1 VTTST
6 SLDSLDLAAVSAAGV
21 SALYIAGP
29 EGRTPVCDRLS
40 KTGLALTRVSDVA
53 GALRA
58 AEASRYDLCLVDL
71 ADARGAVATVRTLR
85 AHCPN
90 LAVAGIMDPAC
101 PLTAAEAIDA
111 GIVDLLPWPFDE
123 RDIAALVANT
133 RDGSMGVEPET
144 SSTTTAEDRLFAHS
158 PAMRQAVDL
167 ARAAA
172 GARGGVLLVGEPGS
186 GREFLA
192 RLIHG
197 WAHRTDA
204 AFVSVTCVADSPE
217 ELEDRLFGVASDRQS
232 LPARARLPDRLG
244 KSGGVYAARGGTL
257 FLDAIVQA
265 PARVQAKLVR
275 LSRDGEALLVEKR
288 VAVDLDFRLM
298 ATVEPGIQAALADGR
313 LRRDLYERL
322 AVMPIEVPPL
332 RRRRED
338 IPLLAVHLLGELR
351 RALGAPP
358 QRFSRAALALLSALP
373 WPGNGTELRAL
384 VETLVRS
391 VDRAVIQLD
400 DLLEH
405 VRLDGVSPRVD
416 VSGTLRDAKARFE
429 RDWISAVLMKHQGRV
444 EDAARALGIQRTN
457 LYRKVRQLKVAR
469 TLLARKA

>member
-1 VTTST
+1 MAPPDSVATRAA
-6 SLDSLDLAAVSAAGV
+6 SL
-21 SALYIAGP
+21 SALYVAGP
-29 EGRTPVCDRLS
+29 GSRTPVCDRLS
-40 KTGLALTRVSDVA
+40 KTGLALTRVTDVA

-58 AEASRYDLCLVDL
+58 AESSHFDLCLVDL
-71 ADARGAVATVRTLR
+71 ADARGAVATIRTL
-85 AHCPN
+85 
-90 LAVAGIMDPAC
+90 LAQLPDLTVAGIMDPAC

-123 RDIAALVANT
+123 RDIAALTANT
-133 RDGSMGVEPET
+133 RDGSIGLEPAT
-144 SSTTTAEDRLFAHS
+144 SSKATAEDRLFAHS

-172 GARGGVLLVGEPGS
+172 GARGGVLLIGEPGS

-192 RLIHG
+192 RMIHAWG
-197 WAHRTDA
+197 QRPDS
-204 AFVSVTCVADSPE
+204 AFVPITCVAESPE
-217 ELEDRLFGVASDRQS
+217 DLEDRLFGVASDRQP
-232 LPARARLPDRLG
+232 LPTRARMPDRLG
-244 KSGGVYAARGGTL
+244 ASGGVYVARGGTL
-257 FLDAIVQA
+257 FLDAIVEA

-275 LSRDGEALLVEKR
+275 LSRDGEAQLVEKR
-288 VAVDLDFRLM
+288 MPVDLDFRLM
-298 ATVEPGIQAALADGR
+298 AAVEPGVQAALTDGR
-313 LRRDLYERL
+313 LRRDFYERV
-322 AVMPIEVPPL
+322 AVLQIEVPPL

-351 RALGAPP
+351 RALGESP

-373 WPGNGTELRAL
+373 WPGNATELRAL

-400 DLLEH
+400 DVLEH
-405 VRLDGVSPRVD
+405 VRLDGVSPRLD

>member
-1 VTTST
+1 VVTTST
-6 SLDSLDLAAVSAAGV
+6 APLDAVATSATSL
-21 SALYIAGP
+21 SALYVAGP
-29 EGRTPVCDRLS
+29 GGRTPVCDRLI
-40 KTGLALTRVSDVA
+40 KTGLALTRVADVA
-53 GALRA
+53 GALQA
-58 AEASRYDLCLVDL
+58 AEASRFDLCLVDL
-71 ADARGAVATVRTLR
+71 ADARGAVATIRTLR
-85 AHCPN
+85 AQRPD

-111 GIVDLLPWPFDE
+111 GMVDLLPWPFDE
-123 RDIAALVANT
+123 RDIAALAANT
-133 RDGSMGVEPET
+133 WDGLTALEPAE
-144 SSTTTAEDRLFAHS
+144 SPAATAEGRLFAHS

-172 GARGGVLLVGEPGS
+172 QARGGVLLVGEAGS

-192 RLIHG
+192 QMIHAWG
-197 WAHRTDA
+197 QRTDA
-204 AFVSVTCVADSPE
+204 AFVPVTCAAESPE
-217 ELEDRLFGVASDRQS
+217 ALEDRLFGVASDRQP
-232 LPARARLPDRLG
+232 LPARARMPDRIG

-257 FLDAIVQA
+257 FLDAIVEA
-265 PARVQAKLVR
+265 PDRVQAKLVR

-288 VAVDLDFRLM
+288 APIDLDFRLM
-298 ATVEPGIQAALADGR
+298 AAVEPGVQAALADGR

-322 AVMPIEVPPL
+322 AVLPIEVPPL

-338 IPLLAVHLLGELR
+338 IPLLAVHLLSELR
-351 RALGAPP
+351 QALGASP

-373 WPGNGTELRAL
+373 WPGNATELRAL
-384 VETLVRS
+384 VETLVQS
-391 VDRAVIQLD
+391 VERAVIQLD
-400 DLLEH
+400 DVLEH
-405 VRLDGVSPRVD
+405 VRLDGVSPRLD

>member
-1 VTTST
+1 MAPF
-6 SLDSLDLAAVSAAGV
+6 DSVATSAASL
-21 SALYIAGP
+21 SALYIASP
-29 EGRTPVCDRLS
+29 DGRTPVCDRLS
-40 KTGLALTRVSDVA
+40 KTSLALTRVTDVA

-58 AEASRYDLCLVDL
+58 AESSRFDLCLVDL
-71 ADARGAVATVRTLR
+71 AGARGAVATIRTLQAQR
-85 AHCPN
+85 PD
-90 LAVAGIMDPAC
+90 LAVAGIMDPAR

-111 GIVDLLPWPFDE
+111 GIVDLLPWPFDD
-123 RDIAALVANT
+123 RDIAVLAANT
-133 RDGSMGVEPET
+133 RDGLVGLEPAT
-144 SSTTTAEDRLFAHS
+144 SSAGTAEDRLFAHS

-172 GARGGVLLVGEPGS
+172 AARGGVLLVGEPGS

-192 RLIHG
+192 RMIHAWG
-197 WAHRTDA
+197 LRTEA
-204 AFVSVTCVADSPE
+204 AFVPVTCVADSPE
-217 ELEDRLFGVASDRQS
+217 ELEERLFGVASDRQAV
-232 LPARARLPDRLG
+232 PARARIPDRLG
-244 KSGGVYAARGGTL
+244 ASGGVYAARNGTL
-257 FLDAIVQA
+257 FLDAIVEA

-275 LSRDGEALLVEKR
+275 LLRDGEALLVEKR

-298 ATVEPGIQAALADGR
+298 ATAEPGVQAALADGR
-313 LRRDLYERL
+313 LRQDLYERL
-322 AVMPIEVPPL
+322 AVLQIEVPPL

-351 RALGAPP
+351 QALGASP

-373 WPGNGTELRAL
+373 WPGNATELRAL

-391 VDRAVIQLD
+391 VDQSVVQLD
-400 DLLEH
+400 DVLEH
-405 VRLDGVSPRVD
+405 VRLDGISPRLD

>member
-1 VTTST
+1 MTT
-6 SLDSLDLAAVSAAGV
+6 SLDSVDLAATSAASL

-29 EGRTPVCDRLS
+29 GGRAPVCDRLS
-40 KTGLALTRVSDVA
+40 KTGLALTRVTDVA

-58 AEASRYDLCLVDL
+58 AESSHFDLCLVDL
-71 ADARGAVATVRTLR
+71 ADARGAVATIRTLQAQR
-85 AHCPN
+85 PE
-90 LAVAGIMDPAC
+90 LVVAGIMDPAC

-123 RDIAALVANT
+123 RDIAALAANT
-133 RDGSMGVEPET
+133 RDGSIGLEPET
-144 SSTTTAEDRLFAHS
+144 SSTPSEDRLFAHS

-192 RLIHG
+192 RLIHAWG
-197 WAHRTDA
+197 HRTGA
-204 AFVSVTCVADSPE
+204 AFVPITCVADSPE
-217 ELEDRLFGVASDRQS
+217 ELEERLFGVASDRQP
-232 LPARARLPDRLG
+232 LPTRARTPDRLG
-244 KSGGVYAARGGTL
+244 KSSGVYAARGGTL
-257 FLDAIVQA
+257 FLHAIVEA

-288 VAVDLDFRLM
+288 VAVDLEFRVM
-298 ATVEPGIQAALADGR
+298 ATAEPGVQAALADGR

-322 AVMPIEVPPL
+322 AVLQIEVPPL

-351 RALGAPP
+351 RALGASP

-373 WPGNGTELRAL
+373 WPGNATELRAL
-384 VETLVRS
+384 VETLVQS

-400 DLLEH
+400 DVLEH
-405 VRLDGVSPRVD
+405 VRLDGVSPRLD
-416 VSGTLRDAKARFE
+416 VSGTLRDAKTRFE